1 MGCRPTTREVP
12 FETLLILPLRN
23 GLTKPKA
30 QRGSG
35 VKMIS
40 MGELFSSNRI
50 GCMPM
55 DRVPVTDKELELSCI
70 APSDLLFAR
79 QSLVLEGA
87 GKCSF
92 VKEVSEPT
100 VFESHLIRARID
112 RAKAEPEYLYYFFK
126 SPQGRERIASIVE
139 QVAAAGIRGRDL
151 ARLSIP
157 CPELDFQR
165 RVVTL
170 LSCIDNKID
179 ANAKL
184 NGYLEELCDALF
196 LDFLEQADSS
206 WHEGTLEELAEVK
219 YGKDHKKLADGP
231 YPVYGSGGFMRSAE
245 KSLFSGESVLIPRKG
260 SLNNVM
266 YVNEAFWTVD
276 TLFFTVPRIPG
287 AAKFLYQ
294 YVKRLNMASMN
305 SGSAVPSM
313 TTSILNALSLP
324 VPPRDSLLSFNA
336 KLQSMYDAVRAN
348 NLENRRLESLRD
360 SLLPKLMTGEIDVSK
375 IDLTQLNSHLTE
387 CVQEIKEGAVE
398 PNLTFY
404 SSKHPAIVELL
415 IHCGKMVLGII
426 QSHPVAF
433 FANALDGVF
442 EGPVKLLDAGI
453 HLIKHDLILVHS
465 HQ

>member
-1 MGCRPTTREVP
+1 MGCKVTYIPLGELAK
-12 FETLLILPLRN
+12 FESGGTPSKKEERYWNGTIPWISAKTLVGDAVCKSDLFITKQ
-23 GLTKPKA
+23 GLDAGSKLAPKGSLLLLT
-30 QRGSG
+30 RGSG
-35 VKMIS
+35 
-40 MGELFSSNRI
+40 LFKRIPLAIAEKDVAYNQDIKCIEATAEGISNRYLFY
-50 GCMPM
+50 
-55 DRVPVTDKELELSCI
+55 TLKALEPAIS
-70 APSDLLFAR
+70 AT
-79 QSLVLEGA
+79 LETTGIGA
-87 GKCSF
+87 GKLATDRL
-92 VKEVSEPT
+92 KA
-100 VFESHLIRARID
+100 LRIPVLD
-112 RAKAEPEYLYYFFK
+112 EA
-126 SPQGRERIASIVE
+126 
-139 QVAAAGIRGRDL
+139 
-151 ARLSIP
+151 ARL
-157 CPELDFQR
+157 
-165 RVVTL
+165 RVTYIADCINGK
-170 LSCIDNKID
+170 LSLNT
-179 ANAKL
+179 KL

-276 TLFFTVPRIPG
+276 TMFFTVPRIPG

-294 YVKRLNMASMN
+294 YVKRLDLASMN

-375 IDLTQLNSHLTE
+375 IDLTQLNSHLT
-387 CVQEIKEGAVE
+387 
-398 PNLTFY
+398 
-404 SSKHPAIVELL
+404 
-415 IHCGKMVLGII
+415 
-426 QSHPVAF
+426 
-433 FANALDGVF
+433 
-442 EGPVKLLDAGI
+442 
-453 HLIKHDLILVHS
+453 
-465 HQ
+465 